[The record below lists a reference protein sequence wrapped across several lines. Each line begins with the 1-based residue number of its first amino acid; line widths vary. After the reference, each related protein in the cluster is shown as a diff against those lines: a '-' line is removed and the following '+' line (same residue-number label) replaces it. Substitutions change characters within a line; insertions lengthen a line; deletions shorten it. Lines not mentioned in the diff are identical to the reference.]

1 MKRSEK
7 VERNRAI
14 CEAYEQIKNQPDAL
28 DRLASKYQLCVPY
41 VKNILK
47 DRGAIEVRVKTKS
60 AVREQRDSKIV
71 ADYVAGLEPVQIAEQ
86 YGVTTTRV
94 GQIVRDHL
102 GRNARANMLERDL
115 DAVRVDLDAGM
126 SHRDVLQKY
135 GASLLRKLKD
145 NLGFNAFDQYV
156 ERRNQDIINRYA
168 TGVTAMQIAKEF
180 DLTRD
185 HVYGILHRA
194 GIRTKHTRDEYAD
207 RNRQIIDQFKRGAK
221 SQDLAEQYG
230 MTVTNVNIIIKK
242 HGGR

>member
-14 CEAYEQIKNQPDAL
+14 CERYEQIKNQPDAL
-28 DRLASKYQLCVPY
+28 SVLAGEHQLCVPY
-41 VKNILK
+41 VKNILR
-47 DRGAIEVRVKTKS
+47 DRGAIEVRGKAKS

-71 ADYVAGLEPVQIAEQ
+71 ADYVAGLDPVQIAEQ
-86 YGVTTTRV
+86 YGVTATRV

-102 GRNARANMLERDL
+102 GRNARSNMLERDL
-115 DAVRVDLDAGM
+115 DAVRADLDGGM
-126 SHRDVLQKY
+126 SHRDVMQKY

-156 ERRNQDIINRYA
+156 ERRNQEIIDKYA
-168 TGVTAMQIAKEF
+168 TGVTAIHIANEF
-180 DLTRD
+180 GLTRD

-194 GIRTKHTRDEYAD
+194 GIRTKPTKDEYAN
-207 RNRQIIDQFKRGAK
+207 RNKQLVEQFKSGVK
-221 SQDLAEQYG
+221 SQELADQYG